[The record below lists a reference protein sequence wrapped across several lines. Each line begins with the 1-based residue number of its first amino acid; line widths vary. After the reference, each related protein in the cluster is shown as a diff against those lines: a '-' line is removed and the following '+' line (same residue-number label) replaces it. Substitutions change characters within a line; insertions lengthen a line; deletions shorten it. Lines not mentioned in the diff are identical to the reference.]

1 VRAAHGFNQQVETGM
16 RILVTGGA
24 GYIGTELA
32 NWLVSNEAV
41 EQVIIYDNLSRLN
54 YNLFLGLKLQK
65 HPKLSFVKGELLDS
79 RSLRKVLKDVDVV
92 FHLAA
97 KVTTPFAPSD
107 SHGYE
112 QVNHW
117 GTAELVYAVEESPT
131 VKKFIYVSSLGIYG
145 STDDA
150 VDESATPNPSTLYA
164 ISKFRGEEHVR
175 RLMDK
180 KDTYIFRCGN
190 VYGYSKSMRFDSV
203 INKFVFEANFNKVV
217 TVQGNGKQSRSFI
230 NIDLVAR
237 ALNNLLSSDLPGGTY
252 NLVERTIRVFDIVDD
267 LKQLLPDLEF
277 IFINQHL
284 KLHELKVKPNIL
296 VNDLLGVGNPK
307 SLKEELQEFLSRFSF

>member
-1 VRAAHGFNQQVETGM
+1 M
-16 RILVTGGA
+16 KILVTGGA

-41 EQVIIYDNLSRLN
+41 KEVIIYDNLSRLN
-54 YNLFLGLKLQK
+54 YNLFLGLKIQR

-79 RSLRKVLKDVDVV
+79 RSLRKVLSGVDIV

-107 SHGYE
+107 SHAYE

-117 GTAELVYAVEESPT
+117 GTAELVYAVEETPS
-131 VKKFIYVSSLGIYG
+131 VRKFVYISSLGVYG
-145 STDDA
+145 SSDEE
-150 VDESATPNPSTLYA
+150 VDESATPNPSSLYA

-175 RLMDK
+175 RLMEK
-180 KDTYIFRCGN
+180 RDTYIFRCGN

-203 INKFVFEANFNKVV
+203 INKFAFEANFNRVV
-217 TVQGNGKQSRSFI
+217 TVQGNGRQSRTFI
-230 NIDLVAR
+230 HIDLVAKS
-237 ALNNLLSSDLPGGTY
+237 LNNLLSSDLPGGTY
-252 NLVERTIRVFDIVDD
+252 NLVERSIRVFDIVDD
-267 LKQLLPDLEF
+267 LKQLIPDLEF

-284 KLHELKVKPNIL
+284 KLHELKVKPNAM
-296 VNDLLGVGNPK
+296 VNSALGITNPK
-307 SLKEELQEFLSRFSF
+307 LLKEELREFLARFAF

>member
-1 VRAAHGFNQQVETGM
+1 MKV
-16 RILVTGGA
+16 LVTGGA

-41 EQVIIYDNLSRLN
+41 ERVIIYDNLSRMN

-65 HPKLSFVKGELLDS
+65 HPKLVFVKGELLDS
-79 RSLRKVLKDVDVV
+79 RSLRKVLKGVDVV

-97 KVTTPFAPSD
+97 KVTTPFAASD
-107 SHGYE
+107 SHAYE

-117 GTAELVYAVEESPT
+117 GTAELVYAIEESST
-131 VKKFIYVSSLGIYG
+131 VKKFIYTSSSGVYG
-145 STDDA
+145 STEDA
-150 VDESATPNPSTLYA
+150 ADESTQPNPTTFYA

-180 KDTYIFRCGN
+180 IDTYIFRCGN

-203 INKFVFEANFNKVV
+203 INKFVFEANFNKIV
-217 TVQGNGKQSRSFI
+217 TIQGDGKQSRSFI
-230 NIDLVAR
+230 HIDLLSK
-237 ALNNLLSSDLPGGTY
+237 ALSNLLKSKLPSGTY
-252 NLVERTIRVFDIVDD
+252 NLVERSIKVFDIVDV
-267 LKQLLPDLEF
+267 LKQLIPELEF

-284 KLHELKVKPNIL
+284 KMHELNVKPNPM
-296 VNDLLGVGNPK
+296 VNSALGISNPR
-307 SLKEELQEFLSRFSF
+307 SLREELREFLSRFSF